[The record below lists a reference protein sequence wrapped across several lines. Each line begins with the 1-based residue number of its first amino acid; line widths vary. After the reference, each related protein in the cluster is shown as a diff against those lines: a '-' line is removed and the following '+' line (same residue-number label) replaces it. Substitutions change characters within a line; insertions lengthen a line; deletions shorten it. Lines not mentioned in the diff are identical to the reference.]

1 MAIPFKIGLG
11 VAASAAKALAKKA
24 AAKMLAKSSVVVS
37 KKNIGAI
44 DVIKT
49 ALNKRRAGNK

>member
-24 AAKMLAKSSVVVS
+24 AAKKAKQAETPAKIKRQKLIDTGEPS
-37 KKNIGAI
+37 KAQRKKMGF
-44 DVIKT
+44 
-49 ALNKRRAGNK
+49 